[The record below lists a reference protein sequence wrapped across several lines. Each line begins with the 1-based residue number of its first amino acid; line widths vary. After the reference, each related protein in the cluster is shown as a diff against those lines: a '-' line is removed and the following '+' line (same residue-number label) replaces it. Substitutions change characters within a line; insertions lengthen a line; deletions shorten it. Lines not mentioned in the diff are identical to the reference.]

1 MANQSSDFIVY
12 LKENIQRDLKQLNK
26 LKGVTNQDLDTILSI
41 INKSSTSNNNSY
53 ISESTPSGNSVSSGF
68 KKPSIPPK
76 VGGTIGTIELT
87 KKDLDENK
95 NKFSYSANKPKP
107 STENGAGRFA
117 QDIKNTADVARSFN
131 NQDSNIDED
140 RPIASVRSAAA
151 MFGAKTVSGGAG
163 GPPPP
168 VSSKP
173 SGFNRTNLTKS
184 VSAATGQN
192 FRMPMPTSNY
202 REEEVEES
210 SPTLPSRANS
220 IASGRAYPAP
230 STPERSPMPEPVS
243 RAPAPEPA
251 VRAPP
256 ALPRTKKP
264 EPYLIEVV
272 AEYDFSGEDESELS
286 FSEGQTIFVTEY
298 SKSNFS
304 YRIIFHILTSLLVDD
319 QWWKGRCEGK
329 TGMFPSSYVKE
340 V

>member
-1 MANQSSDFIVY
+1 MSNQSSDFIAY

-41 INKSSTSNNNSY
+41 INKSSTNNNNSY
-53 ISESTPSGNSVSSGF
+53 ISESTPSSNSVSSGF

-95 NKFSYSANKPKP
+95 NKFGYSVNKPKP
-107 STENGAGRFA
+107 NVENGASRFA

-151 MFGAKTVSGGAG
+151 MFGAKTVAG

-168 VSSKP
+168 VASKP
-173 SGFNRTNLTKS
+173 SGFNKANLTKS

-202 REEEVEES
+202 KEEEVEES

-220 IASGRAYPAP
+220 IASSRAYPAP

-286 FSEGQTIFVTEY
+286 FSEGQTVFVTEY
-298 SKSNFS
+298 
-304 YRIIFHILTSLLVDD
+304 IDD